1 MTCRDLWCAEGA
13 PHQPFLY
20 FLLFLYT
27 YLLILR
33 LNRLVLLSKTLLF
46 SKENFSKRNALWAL
60 ACQLRGLLECAGA
73 FYVLY
78 AMWMILP
85 NQAGSLQGFC
95 GASHNILAAN
105 DLGTGS
111 GW

>member
-1 MTCRDLWCAEGA
+1 MQKVHHTS
-13 PHQPFLY
+13 PFYIFTYLITIITNY
-20 FLLFLYT
+20 SRKIALFIFSKTFLL
-27 YLLILR
+27 
-33 LNRLVLLSKTLLF
+33 
-46 SKENFSKRNALWAL
+46 SKENFSKRNSLWAL